1 MFCFQNEKEQ
11 IFITYLTCQCL
22 IYRIYI
28 VLRDDKDS
36 EEQRFIREKK
46 FIVGERAIKDLI
58 SKIRCEKCGEDIIPS
73 SITEGEKISSGVKYT
88 YLCNVSCFRPLS
100 STRNTLQNYACR
112 FEKQTVNCVIKQWK
126 LALFLIQRNIYNIF
140 CLKQNNHLGK
150 WISTSFYGGRSVIN
164 MLLQLMILLSGKLAM
179 GL

>member
-1 MFCFQNEKEQ
+1 MFHVSEWRMKEIFGDEEEVDVIREQVWWWRREWQCRILFVEWGTVCIMCCFQHEKEK
-11 IFITYLTCQCL
+11 IFITYLTCKCL
-22 IYRIYI
+22 IYHIYV

-100 STRNTLQNYACR
+100 STRNTL
-112 FEKQTVNCVIKQWK
+112 
-126 LALFLIQRNIYNIF
+126 
-140 CLKQNNHLGK
+140 
-150 WISTSFYGGRSVIN
+150 
-164 MLLQLMILLSGKLAM
+164 
-179 GL
+179 